1 MNWLELTEIES
12 LDNLVQDSVNQ
23 SIIIYK
29 HSNRCH
35 ISARI
40 KERIESQWGEINSDI
55 PFYYLDLLKYRS
67 ISDKIAGLFNVEHQ
81 SPQLLLIKN
90 GVCVYNESHGSISVG
105 ELKKILSVQK
115 N

>member
-12 LDNLVQDSVNQ
+12 LDNIVQDSVNQ

-35 ISARI
+35 ICARV
-40 KERIESQWGEINSDI
+40 KNRIEADWDDVKSEI
-55 PFYYLDLLKYRS
+55 PVYYLDLLKYRS
-67 ISDKIAGLFNVEHQ
+67 ISDKIASVFNVEHQ
-81 SPQLLLIKN
+81 SPQLLLIKG
-90 GVCVYNESHGSISVG
+90 GVCVYNESHNSISVD
-105 ELKKILSVQK
+105 ELKKILSELK

>member
-12 LDNLVQDSVNQ
+12 LDNIVQDSVNQ

-35 ISARI
+35 ICARV
-40 KERIESQWGEINSDI
+40 KNRIESQWVELNSEI
-55 PFYYLDLLKYRS
+55 PVYYLDLLKYRN
-67 ISDKIAGLFNVEHQ
+67 ISDRIAGLFNVEHQ

-90 GVCVYNESHGSISVG
+90 GVCIYNESHGSISVD
-105 ELKKILSVQK
+105 ELKKILSEQK